1 MASNISFP
9 TVKIISLAGMVPNML
24 FVFQSGVA
32 MGKAVVMQKFGAAVS
47 SVELFDAGTPLLPG
61 FSKEK
66 AFEF

>member
-1 MASNISFP
+1 
-9 TVKIISLAGMVPNML
+9 
-24 FVFQSGVA
+24 
-32 MGKAVVMQKFGAAVS
+32 MQKFGAAVS